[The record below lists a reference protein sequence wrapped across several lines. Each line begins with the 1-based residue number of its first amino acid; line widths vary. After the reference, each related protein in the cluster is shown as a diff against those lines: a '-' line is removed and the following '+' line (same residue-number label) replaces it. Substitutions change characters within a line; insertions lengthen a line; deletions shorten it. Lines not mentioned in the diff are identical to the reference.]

1 MENNKLFAEFPEVS
15 TQEWEE
21 VIIKDLK
28 GADYEKKLIWKTLEG
43 FDVKPYYRAEDLAT
57 LEYLNGNPAQAPF
70 VRGYKKTT
78 NAWDVRQDVIECD
91 IATANAIALAGIE
104 RGVNSLG
111 LVAKNVKTSAD
122 MKALLKGI
130 NLEEVKINFFKSEDY
145 LETLKLFI
153 EEVKSQNVDREKV
166 KGSIDF
172 DAYAYALAN
181 GKFYEDLSKSYDRLV
196 EIMNLVKE
204 NIPAFDV
211 LTINGRAFNNAG
223 ASIVQELAY
232 TLAAANDYLYN
243 LTQKGIPAHSVGY
256 RTVFAFATGSNYF
269 MEIAKLRAA
278 RLLWTKIMEQY
289 APKCETA
296 YQLHIHTES
305 SFYNKTIYDP
315 YVNMLRT
322 TTETMSAAIA
332 GADSISVYPF
342 DVAYKKADEFSTRI
356 ATNQQIL
363 LKEESYLDKVVDP
376 AAGSY
381 YIESL
386 TNAIAEKA
394 WEMFKEIEDKGGFV
408 EAIKAGLVQ
417 DAIAATAAKRA
428 KDVAMR
434 KTTILGTNQYPNL
447 TEKKPEINKPC
458 CCCGEKATEIKTLPC
473 TRLAEPFEQLR
484 MQTEESGKQPK
495 VFLLTY
501 GNLAMR
507 KARAQFTTNFFGLAA
522 YEIIDNVGF
531 ATAEEGAKA
540 AVESKADIVVLCSSD
555 DEYAELVAGA
565 LPTLKGA
572 FKHIVVAGNPVEQ
585 MESFNAQGVTDYVN
599 VRTNALESLTEYNK
613 QLL

>member
-153 EEVKSQNVDREKV
+153 EEVKSQNVDREKI

-342 DVAYKKADEFSTRI
+342 DVAYKKADEF
-356 ATNQQIL
+356 
-363 LKEESYLDKVVDP
+363 
-376 AAGSY
+376 
-381 YIESL
+381 
-386 TNAIAEKA
+386 
-394 WEMFKEIEDKGGFV
+394 
-408 EAIKAGLVQ
+408 
-417 DAIAATAAKRA
+417 
-428 KDVAMR
+428 
-434 KTTILGTNQYPNL
+434 
-447 TEKKPEINKPC
+447 
-458 CCCGEKATEIKTLPC
+458 
-473 TRLAEPFEQLR
+473 
-484 MQTEESGKQPK
+484 
-495 VFLLTY
+495 
-501 GNLAMR
+501 
-507 KARAQFTTNFFGLAA
+507 
-522 YEIIDNVGF
+522 
-531 ATAEEGAKA
+531 
-540 AVESKADIVVLCSSD
+540 
-555 DEYAELVAGA
+555 
-565 LPTLKGA
+565 
-572 FKHIVVAGNPVEQ
+572 
-585 MESFNAQGVTDYVN
+585 
-599 VRTNALESLTEYNK
+599 
-613 QLL
+613 